1 MPQSNQSKHAA
12 TPASASKETV
22 KGPQAE
28 PARHSPRT
36 KLPTVPSAEAK
47 HYMSR
52 LRKELRAVA
61 RRNEKLKSLE
71 ERLEEQ
77 RLKRDARFPPEPIVT
92 APGATSEDATTPTES
107 EVIELGAFPGAKVAA
122 PQNPVKALKARKLER
137 LVERAQKRPMDPE
150 TKVLQ
155 ADVRRQ
161 LDEVAHAVTRVVSS
175 RLALSIG
182 DGENLGKIDLITDE
196 RAYSPKPTREHD
208 KETLGLVR
216 LLYEVLDSSM
226 HELEQALRAQYKRTF
241 ELKINVALTR

>member
-1 MPQSNQSKHAA
+1 
-12 TPASASKETV
+12 
-22 KGPQAE
+22 
-28 PARHSPRT
+28 
-36 KLPTVPSAEAK
+36 
-47 HYMSR
+47 
-52 LRKELRAVA
+52 
-61 RRNEKLKSLE
+61 
-71 ERLEEQ
+71 
-77 RLKRDARFPPEPIVT
+77 
-92 APGATSEDATTPTES
+92 
-107 EVIELGAFPGAKVAA
+107 
-122 PQNPVKALKARKLER
+122 
-137 LVERAQKRPMDPE
+137 MDPE